1 MAAVGGGRR
10 RSAFVLPLRSPILFY
25 AHSLTH
31 SLTHS
36 HSLTLTHSLSSPI
49 YFNYHHCAHHCAH
62 HCSTQH
68 LISQSTKH
76 LPPAGPPIVL
86 LAILPTNNM
95 LATYARRLGFA
106 TVGATILS
114 WSHNELTKK
123 RKVRRGEGADS
134 STYILFSTKAPHFLC
149 SSLLSSSQLGHL
161 PLPPPEQPLIYVCAR
176 GAVGRCR
183 YEKKRS
189 EGHLARVRPHAT
201 PDLTPESRTLACL
214 PG

>member
-1 MAAVGGGRR
+1 MAAVGCGRR

-31 SLTHS
+31 SLHS
-36 HSLTLTHSLSSPI
+36 LSLTLFGPFTSTTTIAPTI
-49 YFNYHHCAHHCAH
+49 CAH

-123 RKVRRGEGADS
+123 RKVRRGCRFQH
-134 STYILFSTKAPHFLC
+134 LHFVLN
-149 SSLLSSSQLGHL
+149 
-161 PLPPPEQPLIYVCAR
+161 
-176 GAVGRCR
+176 
-183 YEKKRS
+183 
-189 EGHLARVRPHAT
+189 
-201 PDLTPESRTLACL
+201 
-214 PG
+214 